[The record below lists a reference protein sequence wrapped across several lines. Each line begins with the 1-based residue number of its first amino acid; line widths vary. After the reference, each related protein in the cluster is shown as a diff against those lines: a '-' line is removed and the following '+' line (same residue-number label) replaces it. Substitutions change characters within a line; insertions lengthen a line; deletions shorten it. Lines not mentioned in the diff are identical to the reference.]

1 MALEPVDGG
10 NQPTPNDFT
19 IVRQVPSILSETDG
33 TVKDAVTVTAR
44 ESTYGIEFTFT
55 MPTDQWQGAIFKTYA
70 AEVAS
75 WIKALAE
82 FDHVSDVYSGQDT
95 NSRGLLNDYLW
106 ITVQTPD
113 GNGEA
118 VVKVLQ
124 TQANSTGTY
133 AKIQK
138 TYDTLLANQNA
149 T

>member
-1 MALEPVDGG
+1 MPIEPVDGG
-10 NQPTPNDFT
+10 ASSTPNDFS
-19 IVRQVPSILSETDG
+19 IVRQQPAIITETDG

-82 FDHVSDVYSGQDT
+82 FDHVSDIYSAQDT

-124 TQANSTGTY
+124 ANANTVGTFQKIQDTY
-133 AKIQK
+133 A
-138 TYDTLLANQNA
+138 TLLANQNA